1 MASVRAAI
9 LYGVRDIRVGEVPKP
24 SPGPGEVLVR
34 VRACG
39 ICGTDVHFYKGEWRV
54 KLPLIPGHEFSGV
67 VEEVGEGVDVVGEG
81 DHVVAEPNI
90 TCGECYYCRMS
101 ERNFFCTKLRALGV
115 DVNGAYAEYVCVPA
129 RNVYRVPDDL
139 PFEEAAMVE
148 PTACCI
154 RGLDNVGVKVGDRVA
169 VVGTGPIGL
178 LMIQLVKMW
187 GATKV
192 YAMDLLDE
200 RLRVAEKLGADVT
213 VNPLSEDPREVVMR
227 DTGGVGVDVSIE
239 AVGSVK
245 AIETAFS
252 LVRRGGRL
260 LIFGVAP
267 QDAVWQVRPFELYD
281 KELTIVASYRSPY
294 TFERAVEVASSRRLR
309 LRPIISH
316 IISLDEVPAMFR
328 RIDRKEPGIL
338 KVIIKP

>member
-1 MASVRAAI
+1 MRAAV
-9 LYGVRDIRVGEVPKP
+9 LYNVRDIRVQEVPKP
-24 SPGPGEVLVR
+24 SIGPSDVLVR
-34 VRACG
+34 VKSCG

-67 VEEVGEGVDVVGEG
+67 VEEIGENVRGINIG

-101 ERNFFCTKLRALGV
+101 ERNFFCTELKALGV
-115 DVNGAYAEYVCVPA
+115 DIDGAYAEYVRVPSK
-129 RNVYRVPDDL
+129 NVYKIPNEL
-139 PFEEAAMVE
+139 SFEEAAMIE
-148 PTACCI
+148 PLACCI
-154 RGLDNVGVKVGDRVA
+154 RGLDNVGVKIGERVA
-169 VVGTGPIGL
+169 IVGTGPIGL
-178 LMIQLVKMW
+178 LLIQLVKMW

-200 RLRVAEKLGADVT
+200 RLKIAEKVGADVT
-213 VNPLSEDPREVVMR
+213 VNPISQDPREVIMK

-245 AIETAFS
+245 AIETAFN

-267 QDAVWQVRPFELYD
+267 QDAVWHVKPFELYD
-281 KELTIVASYRSPY
+281 KELKVVASYRSPF
-294 TFERAVEVASSRRLR
+294 TFERAVEIASTGRIDFRS
-309 LRPIISH
+309 IISH
-316 IISLDEVPAMFR
+316 VISLNEVPEMFK
-328 RIDRKEPGIL
+328 RIDRREKGIV